1 MYLHDAVNIVAMRDW
16 AARGSKPAA
25 ALELARP

>member
-16 AARGSKPAA
+16 NARRNEPAA
-25 ALELARP
+25 KLQLAEP